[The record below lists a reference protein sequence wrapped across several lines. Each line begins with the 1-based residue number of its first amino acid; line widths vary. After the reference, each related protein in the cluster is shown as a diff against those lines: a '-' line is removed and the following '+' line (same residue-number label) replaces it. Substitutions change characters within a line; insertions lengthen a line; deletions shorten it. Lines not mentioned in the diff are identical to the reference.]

1 MDPPSTARPAA
12 ASPPRERAAPA
23 AAAPEHHPVPDP
35 ERYFYTTQC
44 PDINHLRS
52 LSILN
57 RWLESE
63 LVFAGDE
70 EDVAG
75 LTDEELNFYRFLFTF
90 LSAADDLVTENL
102 GGLSGLFPQKD
113 ILHYYVEQE
122 AIEVVHSRV
131 YSIIQ
136 LVLFRNDEQA
146 RRDYVA
152 RTIHHPAI
160 RVKVDWLE
168 ARVQACESVPEKF
181 ILMILIEGIF
191 FAASF
196 AAVAYLRTNNL
207 LRVTCQSNDLIS
219 RDEAVHTTASC
230 YIYNNYLAGH
240 RKPEPERVYRL
251 FREAVEIEIGFI
263 RSQAPADSRILD
275 AAALAAIENYVRFSA
290 DRLLALIEMK
300 PLFGAP
306 APAPSFPL
314 SLMSTEK
321 HTNFFERRSTAY
333 AGAVVND
340 L

>member
-1 MDPPSTARPAA
+1 MDPPAPTDAAVPGGSLERREPAG
-12 ASPPRERAAPA
+12 A
-23 AAAPEHHPVPDP
+23 AAAVTPDP

-70 EDVAG
+70 EDVHG
-75 LTDEELNFYRFLFTF
+75 LTDDELNFYRFLFTF

-136 LVLFRNDEQA
+136 LVLFHNNEQA
-146 RRDYVA
+146 RREYVS

-160 RVKVDWLE
+160 RVKVEWLE

-196 AAVAYLRTNNL
+196 AAIGFLRTNNL

-230 YIYNNYLAGH
+230 YIYNNYLGGH
-240 RKPEPERVYRL
+240 RKPTAERVYRL
-251 FREAVEIEIGFI
+251 FREAVDIEIGFI
-263 RSQAPADSRILD
+263 RSQAPANSRVLD
-275 AAALAAIENYVRFSA
+275 AAALDAIENYVRFSA
-290 DRLLALIEMK
+290 DRLLVLIKMK

-321 HTNFFERRSTAY
+321 HTNFFECRSTAY